1 MAGPSTRPDGVSR
14 AKWPVPNEDDDCVL
28 LVGPALP
35 GRRWCSPQHCGNRVR
50 VARHCERWTR
60 IRTASL

>member
-1 MAGPSTRPDGVSR
+1 M
-14 AKWPVPNEDDDCVL
+14 PNEDDDCVL